1 MLQAV
6 KGGPNVATLLGATAT
21 FRHALVL
28 EAHPG
33 ARHLEHGEDGTTTH
47 TDMQRRQSKDRGKG
61 GATEGTHTWQGNP
74 IKASQALLTCPV
86 LCVVV
91 CLRSVGL

>member
-47 TDMQRRQSKDRGKG
+47 TDIQDRGQRQGDTHTHDKAIQSK
-61 GATEGTHTWQGNP
+61 HPQP
-74 IKASQALLTCPV
+74 SF
-86 LCVVV
+86 
-91 CLRSVGL
+91 